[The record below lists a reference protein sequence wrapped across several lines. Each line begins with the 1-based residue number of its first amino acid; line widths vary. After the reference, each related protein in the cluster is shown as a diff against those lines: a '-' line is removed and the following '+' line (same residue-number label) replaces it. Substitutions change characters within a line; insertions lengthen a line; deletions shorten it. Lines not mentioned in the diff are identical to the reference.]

1 MKRSA
6 PTRLTLVGVLA
17 AMALTSAVVPAHAA
31 KSRAVSEVTFWTA
44 YTGGL
49 GKAFSALSTQY
60 EQSHNVKIN
69 NVVTSPY
76 NSLFT
81 KEQSAVFAG
90 GVPQGGQAY
99 ENIAAALVKNGAITR
114 LEPYV
119 NSKKNG
125 LTKKQIADFP
135 KGIWNDTKLGG
146 HQYMWP
152 LSKSD
157 IVLFYNPAMLK
168 SAGISK
174 PPSTWTQF
182 AADSKKLTK
191 MDNGQP
197 TQWGSTFEVSESTW
211 YAWMKEWGVPV
222 LGKNHKPVFASK
234 AGMAPVNFFVNLA
247 KKHYVVFRDNSNS
260 SYPGEADFDAGKAAF
275 YIGTSAGYTF
285 VKAAA
290 KPGVQVLEAA
300 MPAGPK
306 RRATELFGANMV
318 IFSNNTTAQKTA
330 AWNFLKWMT
339 EPAQTA
345 YWAINTGYM
354 PVVKSAFKVKALKD
368 YYAANPSLGE
378 AAKQLNYAVVE
389 PSFPQWTK
397 MQADIGT
404 GLLSALS
411 LSRPASQAMKDAQS
425 QATADLKSH

>member
-1 MKRSA
+1 MKRRGF
-6 PTRLTLVGVLA
+6 TRLSLIGVLA
-17 AMALTSAVVPAHAA
+17 ATAVTSLAVPAHAA
-31 KSRAVSEVTFWTA
+31 RTRAVTEVTFWTA

-49 GKAFSALSTQY
+49 GKAFSALATQY
-60 EQSHNVKIN
+60 EQTHKVKIN

-76 NSLFT
+76 GSLFT
-81 KEQSAVFAG
+81 KEQSAVFGG
-90 GVPQGGQAY
+90 GVPQAGQAY
-99 ENIAAALVKNGAITR
+99 ENIAASLVKNGAITR

-157 IVLFYNPAMLK
+157 IVLFYNPAILK
-168 SAGISK
+168 SAGINK
-174 PPSTWTQF
+174 PPSTWAQF
-182 AADSKKLTK
+182 AADSKKVTK
-191 MDNGQP
+191 VENGQP
-197 TQWGSTFEVSESTW
+197 SQWGSTFEVSESLW
-211 YAWMKEWGVPV
+211 YAWMKEWGVPI

-234 AGMAPVNFFVNLA
+234 AGMAPVNYFVNLA
-247 KKHYVVFRDNSNS
+247 KKKYIVFRDNTNG
-260 SYPGEADFDAGKAAF
+260 SYPGEADFDAGKTAF
-275 YIGTSAGYTF
+275 YVGTSAGYSF
-285 VKAAA
+285 VKGAA

-318 IFSNNTTAQKTA
+318 IFSNNTVAQKTA
-330 AWNFLKWMT
+330 AWNFLKWAT

-354 PVVKSAFKVKALKD
+354 PVRKSAFKVKALKD
-368 YYAANPSLGE
+368 FYAANPSLDE

-389 PSFPQWTK
+389 PAFPQWTK
-397 MQADIGT
+397 MQADITT

-411 LSRPASQAMKDAQS
+411 LSRPAAQAMKDAQT
-425 QATADLKSH
+425 QATADLTSH

>member
-1 MKRSA
+1 MKRRA
-6 PTRLTLVGVLA
+6 LTRLTLVGVLA
-17 AMALTSAVVPAHAA
+17 AMGLTSLVVPAHAA

-49 GKAFSALSTQY
+49 GKAFSALATQY
-60 EQSHNVKIN
+60 EQSHHVKVN

-76 NSLFT
+76 GSLFT

-99 ENIAAALVKNGAITR
+99 ENIAASLVKNGAITR
-114 LEPYV
+114 LEQFV
-119 NSKKNG
+119 HSKKNG
-125 LTKKQIADFP
+125 LSKKDIADFP

-168 SAGISK
+168 AAGINK
-174 PPSTWTQF
+174 PPSTWAQF

-191 MDNGQP
+191 GPSSQP

-211 YAWMKEWGVPV
+211 YAWMKEWGVPI

-234 AGMAPVNFFVNLA
+234 KGMAPVNFFVNLA
-247 KKHYVVFRDNSNS
+247 KKHYIFFRDNSNG

-275 YIGTSAGYTF
+275 YVGTSAGYTF

-306 RRATELFGANMV
+306 RRATEMFGANMV
-318 IFSNNTTAQKTA
+318 IFSNNTNAEKAA
-330 AWNFLKWMT
+330 AWNFLKWAT

-354 PVVKSAFKVKALKD
+354 PVRKSAFKVKELKD
-368 YYAANPSLGE
+368 YYAANPSLDE

-389 PSFPQWTK
+389 PAFPQWTK
-397 MQADIGT
+397 MQADITT

-411 LSRPASQAMKDAQS
+411 LSRPAAQAMKDAQT